1 MTPSIESNI
10 LSAKYLY
17 HSYVEIIKDIVKLGS
32 TGTVK
37 TTKLKFSNFD
47 DNFVARFYEKLS
59 KLTLHNIFIFWFRSI
74 WDKSDKVIPP
84 LSRLR

>member
-1 MTPSIESNI
+1 MTPSIGSNI

-37 TTKLKFSNFD
+37 TTKLNFSNFD
-47 DNFVARFYEKLS
+47 HNFVARFYEKLYNIPYG
-59 KLTLHNIFIFWFRSI
+59 KLLSFIPNMDHQRILIMLHAN
-74 WDKSDKVIPP
+74 
-84 LSRLR
+84 